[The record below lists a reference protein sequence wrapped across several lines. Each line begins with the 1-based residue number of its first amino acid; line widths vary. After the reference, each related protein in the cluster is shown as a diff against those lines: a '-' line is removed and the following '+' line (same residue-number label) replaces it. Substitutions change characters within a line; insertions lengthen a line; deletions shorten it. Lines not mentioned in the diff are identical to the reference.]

1 MAIAICPISLP
12 SVDGLSTLKGVVF
25 VPEDTPKGI
34 LQISHGMVEH
44 MGRYEHFM
52 KFAAQQG
59 YLCCGHDHLGH
70 GQTSH
75 PEKGLGFF
83 SEKDGWRYLVEDVYH
98 FGQEVKRQYG
108 EHLPHCLL
116 GHSMGS
122 FIARLVIEAYGTEFD
137 AAIISGTGGP
147 NPMAG
152 IGKLLAKLISAF
164 KGVKHPSPLLDR
176 MAFGNFN
183 RLVAQPR
190 TEKDWLTRDEAV
202 VDRYLNDPYCTFLF
216 TSSAFGDLMDLTRR
230 ANRKDWFRNYP
241 KQLPTYLFAG
251 SDDPVGNYGK
261 GVEYVYHHLR
271 SAGVQDVTLDLYPGG
286 RHEML
291 NEINRDEVYEAVI
304 LWLDSHLKRK
314 EENQ

>member
-1 MAIAICPISLP
+1 MAIVIQPVSLP
-12 SVDGLSTLKGVVF
+12 SADGMSTLKGTVYL
-25 VPEDTPKGI
+25 PEGTPKGI
-34 LQISHGMVEH
+34 LQISHGMVEYI
-44 MGRYEHFM
+44 GRYEHFM
-52 KFAAQQG
+52 RFTAEQG

-70 GQTSH
+70 GQTAH

-83 SEKDGWRYLVEDVYH
+83 ADKDGWRLLVEDVCR
-98 FGQEVKRQYG
+98 FGQEVKRRYG

-122 FIARLVIEAYGTEFD
+122 FIARLAIEAHGQEFD
-137 AAIISGTGGP
+137 AAVISGTGGP
-147 NPMAG
+147 NPLAG
-152 IGKLLAKLISAF
+152 MGKLLARLTAAL
-164 KGVKHPSPLLDR
+164 KGAKYPSPLLDR
-176 MAFGNFN
+176 MAFGSFN

-190 TEKDWLTRDEAV
+190 TEKDWLTRDEAA

-216 TSSAFGDLMDLTRR
+216 TASAFSDLMDLTRQ
-230 ANRKDWFRNYP
+230 ANRKEWFLHYP

-261 GVEYVYHHLR
+261 GVEYVFRHLR
-271 SAGVQDVTLDLYPGG
+271 SAGVQDVELTLYPGG

-304 LWLDSHLKRK
+304 SWLNSRLKRK
-314 EENQ
+314 EEDR